1 MIRKLGITIGYQKIF
16 LEILIDLL
24 VERVEVTI
32 VSSQLNLN
40 IQLRFDQSK
49 ITQNESGYEPKK
61 GSPKSKSDDEESWN
75 DMYGGTN
82 SKGYL
87 CISIYHKMRKRR
99 YWNRLTTQFV
109 PLCREEVKR
118 LQDNH
123 EMKQSETRGK
133 LAQDYIKA

>member
-61 GSPKSKSDDEESWN
+61 GSPKSKSDDEES
-75 DMYGGTN
+75 
-82 SKGYL
+82 
-87 CISIYHKMRKRR
+87 
-99 YWNRLTTQFV
+99 
-109 PLCREEVKR
+109 
-118 LQDNH
+118 
-123 EMKQSETRGK
+123 
-133 LAQDYIKA
+133 